1 MSNNSRRKL
10 YNQSQIKTKQ
20 MRLKNQ
26 LDQVHWLNKK
36 ESKQNNMKLINHLRK
51 SKRNS
56 FRNG

>member
-36 ESKQNNMKLINHLRK
+36 EMKQNNMKLINHLRK